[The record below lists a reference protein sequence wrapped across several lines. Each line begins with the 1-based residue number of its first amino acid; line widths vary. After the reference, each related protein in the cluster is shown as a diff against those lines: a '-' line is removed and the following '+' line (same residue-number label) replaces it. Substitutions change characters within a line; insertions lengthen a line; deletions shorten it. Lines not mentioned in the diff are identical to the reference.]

1 MKVIMVTGF
10 KHTGKTTL
18 VERFITSMDGK
29 GVRISGILAR
39 GSWKND
45 LRDGFDLVDLS
56 DGSSVPLARR
66 LKHPDSNSRV
76 IFEFFEAGMEAGA
89 RALAPDR
96 NRESDIVIVDEVGKL
111 EAVGEGWAFHIR
123 ELLELRRP
131 IYIWVVRTDFLGKI
145 RKAFDLRSSTV
156 VSIEES
162 DALEHLQVVVGEAL
176 GKA

>member
-18 VERFITSMDGK
+18 VERFITTMAGK

-39 GSWKND
+39 GSWKNG
-45 LRDGFDLVDLS
+45 LRDGFYLVDLS
-56 DGSSVPLARR
+56 DGSSVPLAQR
-66 LKHPDSNSRV
+66 LKHPDPNSRV
-76 IFEFFEAGMEAGA
+76 IFEFFEAGMAAGA

-96 NRESDIVIVDEVGKL
+96 NRASDIVIVDEVGKL
-111 EAVGEGWAFHIR
+111 EAVGEGWAFRIR

-145 RKAFDLRSSTV
+145 RKSFDLQSPTV

-162 DALEHLQVVVGEAL
+162 DALKHLQVVVGEAL
-176 GKA
+176 GKV